1 MVSDQNRIVVFTDD
15 RMGTGAEELGK
26 LLLRNFLK
34 TILRDKFLPRK
45 IVCYNQGVRL
55 GIQGSPVL
63 EELFELAKG
72 GVELLFCGTCLD
84 YYKSK
89 DKLAVGKISNM
100 GEIAKTLFEAD
111 SIVTP

>member
-1 MVSDQNRIVVFTDD
+1 MKSDQYKIVVLTNDE
-15 RMGTGAEELGK
+15 MGTGVEELGR

-34 TILRDKFLPRK
+34 TIIRDKLLPRK
-45 IVCYNQGVRL
+45 MVCYNQGVRL

-63 EELFELAKG
+63 EELLQLTNE

-84 YYKSK
+84 YYNLK

-111 SIVTP
+111 SIIAP

>member
-1 MVSDQNRIVVFTDD
+1 MESDQNRIVVFTDEK
-15 RMGTGAEELGK
+15 MGTGTEELGV

-34 TILRDKFLPRK
+34 TIVRDELVPRK

-63 EELFELAKG
+63 EELFELAKS

-84 YYKSK
+84 YYKLK

-111 SIVTP
+111 SVIAP

>member
-1 MVSDQNRIVVFTDD
+1 MVSDRNRIVVFTDD
-15 RMGTGAEELGK
+15 RMGTGPEELGV

-34 TILRDKFLPRK
+34 TIIRDKLLPGK

-63 EELFELAKG
+63 EELFELAKS

-84 YYKSK
+84 YYKLK